1 MPADGNQAEKLRSC
15 RAVVDAIVARLP
27 DYHPKT
33 ALLFG
38 SLARLWAGAEVDH
51 FPRDIDILLVG
62 NNKPFD
68 LLQKT
73 HAHPVEVHYYR
84 TEEMLGVARCLR
96 YDPRPVAL
104 ARLYGRNVVKQ
115 HARDVIAACLLLGP
129 GYSEFGI
136 EQIEIDGRIDTRDYS
151 LHQVL
156 CGEEWWRR
164 LCAYARQRRGTLL
177 GFSDK
182 LSGIYT
188 FE

>member
-1 MPADGNQAEKLRSC
+1 MPADGNHAEKLRSC
-15 RAVVDAIVARLP
+15 WAVVDAIVERLP

-33 ALLFG
+33 TLLFG
-38 SLARLWAGAEVDH
+38 SLARLAAGAEVDH
-51 FPRDIDILLVG
+51 FPRDIDILVVG
-62 NNKPFD
+62 NNKPID

-84 TEEMLGVARCLR
+84 TEAMLGVAHCLR

-104 ARLYGRNVVKQ
+104 ARLYGRNLVKQ

-129 GYSEFGI
+129 TYNAFGI
-136 EQIEIDGRIDTRDYS
+136 EQIEIDGRTDTRDYS

-156 CGEEWWRR
+156 FGEEWWRR
-164 LCAYARQRRGTLL
+164 LCAYTRQRRGTLL
-177 GFSDK
+177 RFSDK
-182 LSGIYT
+182 LAGNYS